1 MYSKINKINQ
11 SLVDSMVIDAA
22 LGRKDHDS
30 IPCNYDRRGL
40 EEPLKSP
47 NQIKL
52 VVKIRKNKTIKV
64 KTDI

>member
-1 MYSKINKINQ
+1 
-11 SLVDSMVIDAA
+11 MVIDAE
-22 LGRKDHDS
+22 LGREDHDS
-30 IPCNYDRRGL
+30 NPCNYDRRGL